1 MRIDLHTHSSVSDG
15 TESPARLL
23 ATARDAGLEVV
34 ALTDHDTTDGWAA
47 AELAR
52 PGGMTVVPGMELSCR
67 WFPDGDRPI
76 SVHLLAYLFDP
87 EHPGLMSER
96 TRLREERLDR
106 GERIAAALAAA
117 GYPVSWEEILQASEG
132 GVVGRPHIAR
142 ALVDAGVVESV
153 DHAFATLLHPRSPHY
168 VAKVDTDV
176 REGIALVRAAG
187 GVPVFAHGLA
197 TKRGRVVGD
206 DAIAAMA
213 EAGLL
218 GLEIDH
224 PDHSLEERAHLR
236 GLADELGLIRTGS
249 SDYHGTNKTTPIGA
263 CTTEP
268 DQFEALLAAG
278 TGSAPYRDDTRGSG
292 PGIVGAHR

>member
-15 TESPARLL
+15 TDTPAALM
-23 ATARDAGLEVV
+23 ATARAAGLDVL
-34 ALTDHDTTDGWAA
+34 ALTDHDTTDGWVL
-47 AELAR
+47 AEAAR
-52 PGGMTVVPGMELSCR
+52 PPGLTVVPGMELSCR

-96 TRLREERLDR
+96 TRLREERLGR
-106 GERIAAALAAA
+106 GEKIAAALVAA
-117 GYPVSWEEILQASEG
+117 GYPISWERIVEASEG

-142 ALVDAGVVESV
+142 ALVQAGVVDSV
-153 DHAFATLLHPRSPHY
+153 DAAFATLLHPRSPHY
-168 VAKVDTDV
+168 VAKRDTDV

-206 DAIAAMA
+206 DAIRAMA
-213 EAGLL
+213 DAGLL
-218 GLEIDH
+218 GLEVDH
-224 PDHSLEERAHLR
+224 PDHSEEEREHLR
-236 GLADELGLIRTGS
+236 GLAKELGLIMTGS

-263 CTTEP
+263 CTTDPE
-268 DQFEALLAAG
+268 QLEALLAAG
-278 TGSAPYRDDTRGSG
+278 TGSAPFRD
-292 PGIVGAHR
+292 